1 MNIVGKSELLQRAKE
16 LQLTDERELLCKV
29 VISYSNLRK
38 TVNVVFGRNQNA
50 GTDGFLGIFKN
61 QLVCFASNMFG
72 TKPDKERFRISF
84 ELILSHEIKKG
95 FLGLNNQYLI
105 ATGTDRF
112 KLYFRKK
119 RLAMI
124 EAIDQATKYT

>member
-1 MNIVGKSELLQRAKE
+1 MNIVGKTELLQRAKE

-38 TVNVVFGRNQNA
+38 TVNAVFGRNQNA

-95 FLGLNNQYLI
+95 FLGLNNQYLV
-105 ATGTDRF
+105 ANATDRF

-119 RLAMI
+119 RLEMI
-124 EAIDQATKYT
+124 EAIDQAIK